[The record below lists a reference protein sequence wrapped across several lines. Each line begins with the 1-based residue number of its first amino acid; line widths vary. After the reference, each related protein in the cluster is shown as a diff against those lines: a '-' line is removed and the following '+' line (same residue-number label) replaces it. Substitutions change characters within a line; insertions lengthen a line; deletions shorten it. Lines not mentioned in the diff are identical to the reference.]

1 MMITNLNDVM
11 IIVARRRSKMD
22 RMGKEKEIPPSWP
35 TLQLAEET
43 TQQYNTGYVEE
54 TCYGIVT

>member
-11 IIVARRRSKMD
+11 ITVARRRSKMD
-22 RMGKEKEIPPSWP
+22 RGGKEKEIPPSLP
-35 TLQLAEET
+35 TFQLAEET
-43 TQQYNTGYVEE
+43 THYNTGYVEE